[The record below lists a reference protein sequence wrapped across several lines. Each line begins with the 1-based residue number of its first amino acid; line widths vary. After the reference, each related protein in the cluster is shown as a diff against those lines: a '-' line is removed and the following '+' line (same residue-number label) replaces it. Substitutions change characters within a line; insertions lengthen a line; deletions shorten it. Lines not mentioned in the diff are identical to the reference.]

1 MTFLRADTWVKFGV
15 YSVKVSTYYGW
26 LVGGSWEAVVEN
38 HSQHGAAKDDGNL
51 EVDFL
56 LERAGS
62 KQHCHVQQVQ
72 STCWEDQVQ
81 NIESGSSLH
90 GNLLRKMG
98 KI

>member
-1 MTFLRADTWVKFGV
+1 MG
-15 YSVKVSTYYGW
+15 TYYGW

-38 HSQHGAAKDDGNL
+38 HSQHGAAEDDGNL

-56 LERAGS
+56 LERAGT
-62 KQHCHVQQVQ
+62 KQHSHVQQVQ
-72 STCWEDQVQ
+72 GTRWEDQVQ
-81 NIESGSSLH
+81 NVESGSSLH